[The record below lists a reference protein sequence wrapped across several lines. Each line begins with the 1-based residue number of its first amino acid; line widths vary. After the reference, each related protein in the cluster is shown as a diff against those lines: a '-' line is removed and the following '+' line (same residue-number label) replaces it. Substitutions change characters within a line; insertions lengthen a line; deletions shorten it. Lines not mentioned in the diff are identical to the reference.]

1 MDDSAHVVR
10 ACRLGMFVQALV
22 VNLAP
27 LLFVQLHGQFALS
40 WEMVGRLVLLNFST
54 QLAVDLAG
62 SRLIARF
69 GLRALCVAA
78 HVAAVIGL
86 LVFAAAPIAGGY
98 ASLVTGT
105 IVFSAGCG
113 LLEVLLSPIL
123 DAMPSQRKAGDM
135 ALLHAFYPLG
145 KLAVIIG
152 TGLALWL
159 MGPGWWPWLVC
170 AWAVPPCFG
179 IWLFATARLPSLGTG
194 PRRIRI
200 RDLVG
205 DAGFRFALLAMLLVG
220 ATEVAFA
227 QWTSA
232 FVQQGLGCAQA
243 VADLVGFGLFAVG
256 MAAGR
261 LWYGLHGAGRDLAG
275 RLTAGAACAAAVYL
289 LAALSPWTWL
299 SLAACACAGL
309 AVSLLWP
316 LTLSLSAMRWPAGGA
331 VVFAAMAAAGDGGG
345 AIGPWLVG
353 LVADTATSLPDL
365 AGWMPGGGTG
375 AEGNGLRLGMLAGA
389 AAPLLLTVCA
399 RRLAGRSS
407 APAGG

>member
-1 MDDSAHVVR
+1 MDAYTHVVR

-27 LLFVQLHGQFALS
+27 LLFVQLHGQFDLS
-40 WEMVGRLVLLNFST
+40 WEMVGRLVLVNFTT

-62 SRLIARF
+62 SRLVARF
-69 GLRALCVAA
+69 GLRTLCVAA

-86 LVFAAAPIAGGY
+86 LVFAAAPLAGGY
-98 ASLVTGT
+98 ATLMAGT

-113 LLEVLLSPIL
+113 LLEVLMSPIL
-123 DAMPSQRKAGDM
+123 DAVPSQRKAGDM

-145 KLAVIIG
+145 KLAVIVG

-159 MGPGWWPWLVC
+159 AGPGWWPWLVC

-179 IWLFATARLPSLGTG
+179 IWLFATARLPSLAAG
-194 PRRIRI
+194 PRRVRI
-200 RDLVG
+200 RDLAG
-205 DAGFRFALLAMLLVG
+205 DAGFRTALLAMLLIG

-232 FVQQGLGCAQA
+232 FAQHGLGCTQA
-243 VADLVGFGLFAVG
+243 VADLVGFGIFAVG

-261 LWYGLHGAGRDLAG
+261 LWYGLHGAGGGLAG
-275 RLTAGAACAAAVYL
+275 RLRLGAACSAAVYL

-316 LTLSLSAMRWPAGGA
+316 LMLSLSAVRWPVGGA
-331 VVFAAMAAAGDGGG
+331 VVFAAMAAAGDAGC
-345 AIGPWLVG
+345 ALGPWLVG
-353 LVADTATSLPDL
+353 LVADLAGSFPDL
-365 AGWMPGGGTG
+365 AGWIPGGSS
-375 AEGNGLRLGMLAGA
+375 AEGRGLRLGMLAGA
-389 AAPLLLTVCA
+389 AAPLLLVLCS
-399 RRLAGRSS
+399 RRLMRGPDQ
-407 APAGG
+407 PAGG